1 MNPPTNVIQTALLL
15 RIVAILAFPVGVVIA
30 ALMERSVLMVALLAA
45 GMLAVSWVERF
56 RLHRLS
62 GNEGYPAITGLL
74 PGFAVRAGFL
84 AGLFIVSLGVL
95 ALFRETILARGLG
108 LTDLGLFFAVAG
120 VALLANAISARMATR
135 EVSSVMAQ
143 MNANITPPGGASQ
156 AGVGPGEIIEGE
168 VIDRD

>member
-1 MNPPTNVIQTALLL
+1 
-15 RIVAILAFPVGVVIA
+15 
-30 ALMERSVLMVALLAA
+30 
-45 GMLAVSWVERF
+45 
-56 RLHRLS
+56 
-62 GNEGYPAITGLL
+62 
-74 PGFAVRAGFL
+74 
-84 AGLFIVSLGVL
+84 LFS
-95 ALFRETILARGLG
+95 
-108 LTDLGLFFAVAG
+108 AVAG